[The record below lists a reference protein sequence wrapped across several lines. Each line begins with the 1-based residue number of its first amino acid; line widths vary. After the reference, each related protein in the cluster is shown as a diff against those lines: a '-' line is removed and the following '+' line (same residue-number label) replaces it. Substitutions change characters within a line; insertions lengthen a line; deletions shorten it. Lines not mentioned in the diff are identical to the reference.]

1 MAGLY
6 QDLCNFMDVGRVFV
20 LWSPT

>member
-1 MAGLY
+1 
-6 QDLCNFMDVGRVFV
+6 MDVGRVFV